1 MGLLDE
7 LVSAQGGQL
16 VNGLADQFGLDSVQ
30 AQKALGSLLPALQG
44 GLAKNAAQPGGVE
57 ALLGALQ
64 SGSHAKYLES
74 SRVQT
79 DAAAVQEGNA
89 ILGHVLGSKDVS
101 RQVASKAASETGI
114 GDDLLKKM
122 LPVIAT
128 MAMGAL
134 SKKFQQDAGAQS
146 AASGTT
152 GAAPQGGMDLG
163 ALGGLA
169 ALLQDDGDGFG
180 LDDVADL
187 AGKFLNR

>member
-7 LVSAQGGQL
+7 LVSAQGGDL
-16 VNGLADQFGLDSVQ
+16 VNGLADQFGLDSAQ
-30 AQKALGSLLPALQG
+30 AQKALGSLLPALQN
-44 GLAKNAAQPGGVE
+44 GLAQNAAKPGGIDS
-57 ALLGALQ
+57 LLGALQ
-64 SGSHAKYLES
+64 SGNHAKYLES
-74 SRVQT
+74 NRVQT
-79 DAAAVQEGNA
+79 DASTIQDGNA

-101 RQVASKAASETGI
+101 RQVTSAASAKTGL

-134 SKKFQQDAGAQS
+134 SKKFQQDGGPS
-146 AASGTT
+146 ATN
-152 GAAPQGGMDLG
+152 AAPQSGMDLG

-169 ALLQDDGDGFG
+169 SLLQDDGDGFG
-180 LDDVADL
+180 ADDLVDL

>member
-16 VNGLADQFGLDSVQ
+16 VNGLAKQFGLESAD

-44 GLAKNAAQPGGVE
+44 GIAKNATQPGGVE
-57 ALLGALQ
+57 ALLGALK
-64 SGSHAKYLES
+64 SGNHAKYLDS
-74 SRVQT
+74 NDVQA

-101 RQVASKAASETGI
+101 RQVAKEASAKTGL
-114 GDDLLKKM
+114 GDDILKQM

-134 SKKFQQDAGAQS
+134 SKKFQQDGTSGAG
-146 AASGTT
+146 
-152 GAAPQGGMDLG
+152 PGGLDLG
-163 ALGGLA
+163 ALGGLGS
-169 ALLQDDGDGFG
+169 LLQDDGDGFG

>member
-16 VNGLADQFGLDSVQ
+16 VNGLADQFGIDGAQ

-44 GLAKNAAQPGGVE
+44 GLAKNAAQPGGID

-64 SGSHAKYLES
+64 SGNHAKYLES
-74 SRVQT
+74 NRVQT
-79 DAAAVQEGNA
+79 DATAVQDGNA

-101 RQVASKAASETGI
+101 RHVAREASAKTGI

-134 SKKFQQDAGAQS
+134 SKKFQQDGGAQAGATS
-146 AASGTT
+146 AAGV
-152 GAAPQGGMDLG
+152 APQGGMDLG

-180 LDDVADL
+180 VDDIADL

>member
-7 LVSAQGGQL
+7 LMSAQGGQL
-16 VNGLADQFGLDSVQ
+16 VNGLAEQFGLDSAD
-30 AQKALGSLLPALQG
+30 AQKALGGLLPALQG
-44 GLAKNAAQPGGVE
+44 GLVKNASQPGGVE

-64 SGSHAKYLES
+64 SGNHAKYLES
-74 SRVQT
+74 NRLQT
-79 DAAAVQEGNA
+79 DAAAVQDGNA
-89 ILGHVLGSKDVS
+89 ILGHVLGSKDAS
-101 RQVASKAASETGI
+101 RQAAREASAKTGL
-114 GDDLLKKM
+114 GDDLLKQM

-134 SKKFQQDAGAQS
+134 SKKFQKDGAAGAGS
-146 AASGTT
+146 AA
-152 GAAPQGGMDLG
+152 APGSLDLG

-169 ALLQDDGDGFG
+169 SLLQDDGDGFG